1 MFSSFFRPH
10 KFRGNLFRHLY
21 LASSLIAL
29 LALAAHAQTSATD
42 GSTPLGLLPGAPAGS
57 YALSGFES
65 INPYNGESQFS
76 SAAQGNRRPW

>member
-65 INPYNGESQFS
+65 INPYDGESQFS